1 MSVVQTSTLKR
12 TRPNVKTQLQWI
24 LWGAVF
30 GVLMTS
36 CSTSQEQSPPN
47 IIYIFA
53 DDLGY
58 GELGAYGQKKIK
70 TPHLDQLAAGGMRFT
85 QHYTGAPVCAPSRY
99 MLMTGTHAGHAYIR
113 GNYELGQFADTA
125 EGGQMPIPEHTPTI
139 AKTLKASGYTTAMIG
154 KWGLGM
160 GDTTGSPNLQG
171 FDYYYGYLDQ
181 KQAHNYYPT
190 HLWENDTLAPLENP
204 YFLVHTPI
212 APNSPPEA
220 FEQFKGKDYAPDRM
234 LDKALSFIDKQ
245 SQESPFFLYYPSPIP
260 HVSLQ
265 VPDSLVA
272 AYAGQF
278 EETPYY
284 GNRGYTAHK
293 TPNAAY
299 AAMITHLD
307 YEVGKIWEAV
317 KAKGLEENTIIL
329 FSSDNGP
336 TFAGGVD
343 ASYFNSTAGLR
354 GLKMD
359 VYEGGIRIPFI
370 AYWKGKIA
378 PGSTSSLVSGQWDMF
393 NTMAQLAGSKATSP
407 DGVSLVPELLG
418 VGKQQQHD
426 YIYFE
431 YPEKRGQLALRKGN
445 WKAVKVNMK
454 TNPNATWELYNLKSD
469 PYEEQDVAVAHPKI
483 IRQMDSLQQ
492 LAHRH
497 PHIRDWE
504 FIDPKFKKR

>member
-1 MSVVQTSTLKR
+1 MKRILLFLSVMVVMGCEQAPKTL
-12 TRPNVKTQLQWI
+12 QQ
-24 LWGAVF
+24 A
-30 GVLMTS
+30 
-36 CSTSQEQSPPN
+36 PN

-70 TPHLDQLAAGGMRFT
+70 TPYLDQLAAGGMRFT

-113 GNYELGQFADTA
+113 GNYELGQFSDDQ
-125 EGGQMPIPEHTPTI
+125 EGGQMPIPEHTPTL
-139 AKTLKASGYTTAMIG
+139 AKMLKAAGYQTAMVG

-160 GDTTGSPNLQG
+160 NGTTGSPLLQG
-171 FDYYYGYLDQ
+171 FDYYFGYLDQ

-190 HLWENDTLAPLENP
+190 HLWENDRVFPLNND

-212 APNSPPEA
+212 APGSDQKA
-220 FEQFKGKDYAPDRM
+220 FDQFKGKDYAPDRM
-234 LDKALSFIDKQ
+234 LQKALHFLDTTATKK
-245 SQESPFFLYYPSPIP
+245 PFFLYYPSPIP

-272 AYAGQF
+272 IYQDQF
-278 EETPYY
+278 DDQPYY
-284 GNRGYTAHK
+284 GDKGYTAHQYPK
-293 TPNAAY
+293 AAY

-307 YEVGKIWEAV
+307 SQVGKIWEAV
-317 KAKGLEENTIIL
+317 KARGQEDNTLIL

-343 ASYFNSTAGLR
+343 ATYFNSAAGFR

-370 AYWKGKIA
+370 AYWRNKIKA
-378 PGSTSSLVSGQWDMF
+378 GSTSGLVSGHWDMY
-393 NTMAQLAGSKATSP
+393 NTFADLVGQPTTAP
-407 DGVSLVPELLG
+407 DGISILGELLG
-418 VGKQQQHD
+418 KKQEQQHP
-426 YIYFE
+426 YLYFE
-431 YPEKRGQLALRKGN
+431 FPEKRGQIAVHFGKWKG
-445 WKAVKVNMK
+445 VKIDMK
-454 TNPNATWELYNLKSD
+454 TNPNATWELYNMEED
-469 PYEEQDVAVAHPKI
+469 PNEQKDLAATFPTIVQ
-483 IRQMDSLQQ
+483 QMDSLQR

-497 PHIRDWE
+497 PHIREWE
-504 FIDPKFKKR
+504 FIDPKFKK